1 MNGAFAGL
9 AKFTSLDL
17 TNWTFT
23 GVENIVELFRGCTN
37 LREIKGISNLDV
49 SKVSNMYGVFKGCQS
64 LVTLDLSGWVVD
76 NVQTMSLMF
85 SQCQALTTLIGLEN
99 WNVSKVTD
107 MANMFNWCENL
118 LNVDFLTNWNVNNV
132 KNIGS
137 MFNYCRKIKEVN
149 FNPDTYMA
157 NYNGSLGNTF
167 NNCDELTRVTGLK
180 INPEILYKNQNTM
193 VGFIGGRTN
202 KIRYVENMYLG
213 GRNSFAYNIFA
224 YKNTGAIPESS
235 VTFVWDSNSIF
246 KGFDIGT
253 VVGIKYESLLRVCT
267 PESRQSFAE
276 NVYDRVSNGLDTIT
290 VNDLGST
297 YLNEEQIALIT
308 NKGYTLVN

>member
-1 MNGAFAGL
+1 M
-9 AKFTSLDL
+9 
-17 TNWTFT
+17 
-23 GVENIVELFRGCTN
+23 
-37 LREIKGISNLDV
+37 DV

-64 LVTLDLSGWVVD
+64 LVTLDLSGWIVD

-132 KNIGS
+132 KNIGN

-157 NYNGSLGNTF
+157 NYSGSLGRTF
-167 NNCDELTRVTGLK
+167 YECSELTRITGLK
-180 INPEILYKNQNTM
+180 INPEKLYNIQNAM
-193 VGFIGGRTN
+193 DSFIGRAH
-202 KIRYVENMYLG
+202 KIRYIENMYLG
-213 GRNSFAYNIFA
+213 GSNSNAYNIFA
-224 YKNTGAIPESS
+224 YSDRGVIPESS

-246 KGFDIGT
+246 KGFDTRIHPGINIG
-253 VVGIKYESLLRVCT
+253 YESLLRVCT

-290 VNDLGST
+290 VSSLGSE

-308 NKGYTLVN
+308 SKGYTLVN